1 MTNNISPTTGTQ
13 MAEAPASW
21 NTRYISP
28 EGFEC
33 QLTLRAESG
42 SELLEKVHSAITYLL
57 SNDCT
62 PYTYSRGGY
71 RGKSGNSKP
80 KQATSE
86 NSSRNG
92 QSDNSAWCP
101 IHECEMKRWE
111 RDGRVWYSHQ
121 VNGEWCK
128 GK

>member
-1 MTNNISPTTGTQ
+1 MTNNISPTTDTQ

-42 SELLEKVHSAITYLL
+42 SELLEKVNSAITYLL

-62 PYTYSRGGY
+62 PYTYNRGGY

-80 KQATSE
+80 KQSTSE
-86 NSSRNG
+86 NSSGNG

-101 IHECEMKRWE
+101 THECEMKRWE
-111 RDGRVWYSHQ
+111 KDGRVWFSHK
-121 VNGEWCK
+121 VNGDWCK